1 MEEVM
6 IVYAG
11 HDARSLGADRYAAA
25 RNGGMSGEGKRSWR
39 AHRVYSIVLVDAG
52 TEVVS
57 A

>member
-1 MEEVM
+1 M